1 MHNTRNLL
9 SIISVLYLQSNAAL
23 NMQNFLAAML
33 DLSDGFLNIPTGVG
47 NVSARDV
54 YFAQN
59 VVSTFLL

>member
-33 DLSDGFLNIPTGVG
+33 DLSDGFLNIPTGV
-47 NVSARDV
+47 SARDV